1 MSLGWKKD
9 RKMFLGVCGGISA
22 YKIPELI
29 REFGRYDWEVETALT
44 QAAEKFV
51 SPLVISTLS
60 GKRVWLEEDFLSRE
74 EGWKIPHINIAEWAD
89 ITVIAP
95 ATASFLHKAAWGE
108 ASDVISAAI
117 LATRKPVM
125 IFPAMNVFMWENR
138 AVRENTSRC
147 RDLGYQVFEP
157 EEGFLACG
165 YEGKGRLPSPEVI
178 REEVFRALE
187 PRKDMKGVRVLVT
200 SGPTR
205 EAIDPV
211 RFISNPSSG
220 KMGSSL
226 ARTCWYRGAEVTMIT
241 GPVAESPPH
250 GVRVIN
256 VVSADDMYEATME
269 EAHSHDIIVK
279 AAAVGDFS
287 PSSFSTSKIKRREG
301 KPLVLEMV
309 PNRDI
314 AAALGASRRPGQ
326 FIVGFAAETE
336 DPVENAMGKLRKKGL
351 DLIVVN
357 DVSGPEGAFGSDSNS
372 VRIIG
377 CEGVLSF
384 VEGSKEDV
392 AEAIWNVV
400 ARRRRERG

>member
-1 MSLGWKKD
+1 
-9 RKMFLGVCGGISA
+9 
-22 YKIPELI
+22 
-29 REFGRYDWEVETALT
+29 
-44 QAAEKFV
+44 
-51 SPLVISTLS
+51 
-60 GKRVWLEEDFLSRE
+60 
-74 EGWKIPHINIAEWAD
+74 
-89 ITVIAP
+89 
-95 ATASFLHKAAWGE
+95 
-108 ASDVISAAI
+108 
-117 LATRKPVM
+117 
-125 IFPAMNVFMWENR
+125 
-138 AVRENTSRC
+138 
-147 RDLGYQVFEP
+147 
-157 EEGFLACG
+157 
-165 YEGKGRLPSPEVI
+165 
-178 REEVFRALE
+178 
-187 PRKDMKGVRVLVT
+187 
-200 SGPTR
+200 
-205 EAIDPV
+205 
-211 RFISNPSSG
+211 
-220 KMGSSL
+220 
-226 ARTCWYRGAEVTMIT
+226 MIT

-269 EAHSHDIIVK
+269 EAPSHDIIVK

>member
-1 MSLGWKKD
+1 
-9 RKMFLGVCGGISA
+9 MFLGVCGGIAA
-22 YKIPELI
+22 YKAPELT
-29 REFGRYDWEVETALT
+29 REFVRYDWEVEMALT
-44 QAAEKFV
+44 QAAERFV
-51 SPLVISTLS
+51 SPLVVSTLS
-60 GKRVWLEEDFLSRE
+60 GKRVWLEKDFLSPE
-74 EGWKIPHINIAEWAD
+74 EGWKIPHINIAEWAA

-95 ATASFLHKAAWGE
+95 ATASFLHKAAWGD
-108 ASDVISAAI
+108 ASDLISAAI
-117 LATRKPVM
+117 LATRKPVL
-125 IFPAMNVFMWENR
+125 IFPAMNVFMWEHG
-138 AVRENTSRC
+138 AVRENARRC

-165 YEGKGRLPSPEVI
+165 YEGKGRLPSTEII

-187 PRKDMKGVRVLVT
+187 PRKDMSGIRFLVT

-220 KMGSSL
+220 KMGPSL

-241 GPVAESPPH
+241 GPVAESPSH

-256 VVSADDMYEATME
+256 VISADDMYEAAME
-269 EAHSHDIIVK
+269 EAPSHDIIVK

-377 CEGVLSF
+377 CEGVLSS

-392 AEAIWNVV
+392 AEAIWDVV